1 MRELMLIRIT
11 GKDRPGIT
19 SALSGILANHGAD
32 VLDIGQAVIHDR
44 LLLGMLVELAEED
57 HSARL
62 LKELTF
68 HTQETGLDVHF
79 EPVSPESYQ
88 HWLAGSGKNRHII
101 TLLTR
106 CVSGEQL
113 ARISAVVSAQGL
125 NIADIKRLSGRIPLD
140 SPDGRSRAC
149 VELVVRGEPRDPEA
163 MRADFMEI
171 ASQLDVDIAFQTD
184 SVFRRHRRL
193 VVFDMDSTLIET
205 EVIDELAR
213 EAGVGEEVGR
223 VTEQAMRGELDFRAS
238 LAARVALLQGLDAS
252 VLEKVADRLPLTE
265 GAERLVRTL
274 KSVGY
279 RTAILS
285 GGFRWFGE
293 RLQQRLGIDYVY
305 ANQLEIENGVVT
317 GRVVGDI
324 IDGPRKA
331 ELLREIA
338 EREGIRLE
346 QVIAIGDGANDLPML
361 ATAGL
366 GIAFRAKPIVRETA
380 RQSISTLGLDG
391 VLYLLGFNDLD
402 VEDSPVE

>member
-11 GKDRPGIT
+11 GRDRPGIT
-19 SALSGILANHGAD
+19 SALSEILARHGAD

-57 HSARL
+57 ESARL
-62 LKELTF
+62 LKALTF

-88 HWLAGSGKNRHII
+88 HWQAGSGKNRHII

-106 CVSGEQL
+106 CVSGRQL
-113 ARISAVVSAQGL
+113 ARISAVISAQGL
-125 NIADIKRLSGRIPLD
+125 NIADIRRLSGRVPLEM
-140 SPDGRSRAC
+140 PDERSRAC
-149 VELVVRGEPRDPEA
+149 VELVVRGEPLDPEA

-171 ASQLDVDIAFQTD
+171 ASELDVDIAFQED

-223 VTEQAMRGELDFRAS
+223 VTEQAMRGELDFRES
-238 LAARVALLQGLDAS
+238 LTARVALLQGLDAG
-252 VLEKVADRLPLTE
+252 VLEKVGERLPLTE
-265 GAERLVRTL
+265 GAERLVHTL
-274 KSVGY
+274 RSVGY

-293 RLQQRLGIDYVY
+293 KLQRRLGIDYVY
-305 ANQLEIENGVVT
+305 ANQLEIKDGKVT

-331 ELLREIA
+331 ELLCEIA
-338 EREGIRLE
+338 DREGIRLE

-391 VLYLLGFNDLD
+391 VLYLLGFTDLD
-402 VEDSPVE
+402 IED